1 MTAFD
6 RAWALLKMPIV
17 PNSARDWRRQGK
29 DGLFTALFEDPES
42 GEKLP
47 MRAEYKESDYDPQRD
62 ELHAQIG
69 EGENRGIDGPN
80 IGSESPARSH
90 VGFKTAWGDEEEI
103 EALEDS
109 LSADEDLPM
118 MGRQLTTEE
127 PYRRRGYATALY
139 ELAALAAKNKNRRIV
154 PSFDQTEGGKLFWG
168 DKESWPVR
176 DDL

>member
-1 MTAFD
+1 M
-6 RAWALLKMPIV
+6 
-17 PNSARDWRRQGK
+17 
-29 DGLFTALFEDPES
+29 
-42 GEKLP
+42 
-47 MRAEYKESDYDPQRD
+47 
-62 ELHAQIG
+62 
-69 EGENRGIDGPN
+69 
-80 IGSESPARSH
+80 
-90 VGFKTAWGDEEEI
+90 
-103 EALEDS
+103 
-109 LSADEDLPM
+109 SADEDLPM